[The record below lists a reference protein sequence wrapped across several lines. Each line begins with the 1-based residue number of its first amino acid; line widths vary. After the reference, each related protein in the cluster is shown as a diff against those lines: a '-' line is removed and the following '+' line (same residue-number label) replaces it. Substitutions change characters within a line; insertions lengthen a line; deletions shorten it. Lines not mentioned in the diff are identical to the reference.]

1 MNGYARLG
9 SRLDTKVVPDNP
21 WISFMEVEARQV
33 IATTAGSLN
42 IDFAITE
49 STEIQAAAIFGNP
62 PTVLMTFG
70 LADAMCRLANLLIS
84 AGIFVGFGETQPSWS
99 PNLENSSA
107 SVEDQLRDEPFRWHR
122 AYVPWIDDGERQ
134 IIFAYL
140 LVSMSRFVVLHEIG
154 HIGYMHGRR
163 ELGSAVMLTAIVDGE
178 GTDEA
183 ERRAATS
190 SQAKEIAADGFAF
203 NTHLMLQDAELGMT
217 DLDPMR
223 RLLADKLIGTQRLR
237 LRWTLLSAYL
247 VFQLLD
253 RRKWTIETARLATH
267 PPAPFRVK
275 CLYAAA
281 LELKLRDMPESEIV
295 EEVAVAR
302 LLGSAVLDVGLK
314 RFPNLFWLNQVD
326 GEAFDN
332 MFMELYAEL
341 HDWTVWGGKA
351 AKPSP
356 AHNG

>member
-1 MNGYARLG
+1 MNEYLRLG
-9 SRLDTKVVPDNP
+9 PRLDTRVVPDNP

-33 IATTAGSLN
+33 IATIAGSLS

-49 STEIQAAAIFGNP
+49 STEVQAAAIFGSP
-62 PTVLMTFG
+62 PKVLVTFG
-70 LADAMCRLANLLIS
+70 LADAMCRLANLLVS
-84 AGIFVGFGETQPSWS
+84 AGIFVDFGDTEPKWS
-99 PNLENSSA
+99 PNLENSIA
-107 SVEDQLRDEPFRWHR
+107 SVEDQLRGEPFRWHR
-122 AYVPWIDDGERQ
+122 AYVPWMSDGERW

-163 ELGSAVMLTAIVDGE
+163 TLGSAVMLTAIVDGE

-183 ERRAATS
+183 ERRAAIS

-203 NTHLMLQDAELGMT
+203 NTHLQLQDAEFCGT

-223 RLLADKLIGTQRLR
+223 LLLADKLVGTPRLR

-253 RRKWTIETARLATH
+253 RRKWSIETARLATH

-281 LELKLRDMPESEIV
+281 LELKRPGLSESEIF
-295 EEVAVAR
+295 EEVANAR
-302 LLGSAVLDVGLK
+302 MLGSAVLDVGLK
-314 RFPNLFWLNQVD
+314 RFPDIFWLNQVD
-326 GEAFDN
+326 DEAFDE

-341 HDWTVWGGKA
+341 HDWTVWGGKE
-351 AKPSP
+351 
-356 AHNG
+356 